1 MRWFIPKRIYYSK
14 KDWKINFRESYNYIK
29 CSIMIKVE
37 KYHMINKMKKNF
49 DINYVYMYI
58 NYIVSLKNEK
68 LKLIDNI
75 EK

>member
-1 MRWFIPKRIYYSK
+1 
-14 KDWKINFRESYNYIK
+14 
-29 CSIMIKVE
+29 MIKVE

>member
-1 MRWFIPKRIYYSK
+1 
-14 KDWKINFRESYNYIK
+14 
-29 CSIMIKVE
+29 MIKVE
-37 KYHMINKMKKNF
+37 KYHMINEMKKNF
-49 DINYVYMYI
+49 DINYFYMYI